1 MFLINAATCGICL
14 YLSNEMQNI
23 VLGLIGSV
31 STAVFNSFKGL
42 VIAFV
47 FHFLADKYSYPIPD
61 IYGSLLAVTACYC
74 FYYIASNKTI

>member
-23 VLGLIGSV
+23 VLGLIGTIN
-31 STAVFNSFKGL
+31 TAVFNSFKGL

-47 FHFLADKYSYPIPD
+47 FHFLGDKNSYPIPD
-61 IYGSLLAVTACYC
+61 IYASLLAAVACFC
-74 FYYIASNKTI
+74 FYRIASNKKI